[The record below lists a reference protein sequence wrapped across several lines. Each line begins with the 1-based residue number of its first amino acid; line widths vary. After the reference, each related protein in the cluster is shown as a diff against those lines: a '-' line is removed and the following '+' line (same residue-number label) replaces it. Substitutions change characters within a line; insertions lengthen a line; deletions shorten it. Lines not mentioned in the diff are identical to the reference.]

1 MALSEPDDTNASV
14 VTRGKIWEPVITDP
28 TADHFAGATHG
39 SNNTGEL
46 TAVVESFRWVLGR
59 VEKEDKRSVLVRY
72 DSTYAA
78 MVAQGVWQPG
88 SNCDLAVSAHKLY
101 LEILETRPVF
111 FSHVKGHSNHKWND
125 VADELANKGRESS
138 SRERWV
144 QKDRIVSA
152 KNQQRQWRLDR
163 CNRLQFQF
171 VLQYFLPLYPHT
183 DEDDDDNNI
192 NNSNNNII
200 NSSDSSDDN
209 SSDSDDENDNNNN
222 NNSSYDPSEF
232 GFDLL

>member
-1 MALSEPDDTNASV
+1 M
-14 VTRGKIWEPVITDP
+14 R
-28 TADHFAGATHG
+28 
-39 SNNTGEL
+39 
-46 TAVVESFRWVLGR
+46 
-59 VEKEDKRSVLVRY
+59 
-72 DSTYAA
+72 
-78 MVAQGVWQPG
+78 Q
-88 SNCDLAVSAHKLY
+88 
-101 LEILETRPVF
+101 
-111 FSHVKGHSNHKWND
+111 
-125 VADELANKGRESS
+125 
-138 SRERWV
+138 
-144 QKDRIVSA
+144 DRIVSA
-152 KNQQRQWRLDR
+152 KSQQRQWRLNR

-171 VLQYFLPLYPHT
+171 ALQYFLPLYPHT